1 MTQHRMGNAQ
11 PQQPEHNLS
20 AQIEDHLLR
29 ATKTIVIPPQDGRYE
44 DIVRTFFSIA
54 CALLDRS
61 DRFQKAEDVK
71 YSIQYLCYLRDSK
84 LLLETCNL
92 SRMQVTE
99 MLVVALAT
107 HIEIE
112 AVDRTQIIEV
122 MIGFCYE
129 ILASEI
135 SGGDYPVDAFVA
147 LGRAIHTEFSQQ
159 LEMRTLDRVID
170 CLREAVKKYPP
181 EVHQIHQIHLD
192 LVIAIQFRMER
203 TQTASDDDYKEAIFH
218 LDKLIDSSH
227 LGDDPSPYSDEASII
242 IARLTVLQCGAVNH
256 LEYTQEAISRCHS
269 WLLYPLPRYES
280 RTTFYLLLRWLMDR
294 RSTQLGLEDFLQ
306 REPSANGD
314 VAVLASSNKHL
325 RHPTTSSTGPV
336 FVSWKDDVKVSDKG
350 ILDLYAFLISLTH
363 PQTSRRNG

>member
-1 MTQHRMGNAQ
+1 
-11 PQQPEHNLS
+11 
-20 AQIEDHLLR
+20 
-29 ATKTIVIPPQDGRYE
+29 
-44 DIVRTFFSIA
+44 
-54 CALLDRS
+54 
-61 DRFQKAEDVK
+61 
-71 YSIQYLCYLRDSK
+71 
-84 LLLETCNL
+84 
-92 SRMQVTE
+92 

-147 LGRAIHTEFSQQ
+147 LGRAIHPDINRQF
-159 LEMRTLDRVID
+159 EMGILDRVID
-170 CLREAVKKYPP
+170 CLREAVKKYPSD
-181 EVHQIHQIHLD
+181 VHRVHQIHLD
-192 LVIAIQFRMER
+192 LAIAIQFRLMR
-203 TQTASDDDYKEAIFH
+203 TDTTSDDDYKEAIFH
-218 LDKLIDSSH
+218 LDKLIDSRH
-227 LGDDPSPYSDEASII
+227 LGDNPSPYSDEACII
-242 IARLTVLQCGAVNH
+242 IARLTALQCGAINH